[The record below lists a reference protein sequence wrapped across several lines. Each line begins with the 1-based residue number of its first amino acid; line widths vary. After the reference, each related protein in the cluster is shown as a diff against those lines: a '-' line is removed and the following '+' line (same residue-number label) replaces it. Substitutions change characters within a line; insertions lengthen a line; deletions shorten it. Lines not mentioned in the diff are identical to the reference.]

1 MVGTERHKYD
11 VNIRSTDIDDLKT
24 QLADVMAQL
33 DTAQIALAKIK
44 VTDAAKAS
52 RARAKVYTLELRAEK
67 LRESINGRLMVN
79 QNTTILNRLAEI
91 TAKNDC
97 LRVRFLDWFA
107 DKLDQWSA
115 AISAAIRAYAMSI
128 SKPCAIKL
136 PAKKEEKPISLRTM
150 WTLKIDRATEPYAHA
165 TQWIRK
171 R

>member
-115 AISAAIRAYAMSI
+115 AIRVYAMSI

-136 PAKKEEKPISLRTM
+136 PAKKEEKPIALRTM
-150 WTLKIDRATEPYAHA
+150 WTLKTDWNLKPQAPAP
-165 TQWIRK
+165 QWIRK